1 MHIIN
6 ERINQLRNSMKLQ
19 GISACIIP
27 GTDPHASEYFADYWK
42 EREWISGFDGSMGT
56 AVVTTDKAGIWTDSR
71 YFLQADTQLEGTEF
85 VSMKMGLPGTPN
97 ILPWLSSV
105 LKPGDKVGVNPQM
118 FSMSAFNTIE
128 HDLKRSGIELVSV
141 DLIQDIWAD
150 RPSLP
155 DEPFFIYPTSFT
167 GKDSKEKCAMI
178 RRELQAAHVDACI
191 LPSLDDIAWLF
202 NIRGKDVAYNP
213 LVIAYALV
221 TTEKVT
227 LYIDPKKINDENR
240 AYLNRLEVD
249 TKNYSDIYS
258 DLKTLPSN
266 YRILVDSNKLNQ
278 SLYESIPDGC
288 EIISQLSP
296 VAVLK
301 SIKNDVE
308 LSGFR
313 KAMVKDGIALTRFF
327 MWLEG
332 SVANTKQTEVSIAL
346 KLDAFRR
353 EQGNYFG
360 ESFGTIAGYADH
372 GAVIHYKADEQSA
385 YTLLPEN
392 ILLLDSGGQ
401 YLEGTTDITRTTV
414 LGPATEQQKTDFTLV
429 LKGHIGLA
437 TAVFPTGTRGSQL
450 DILARKSMWE
460 RGINYLHGTGHG
472 VGHFLNVHEG
482 PQSIRME
489 ENPVHLQ
496 PGMILSNEP
505 GIYRNG
511 EYGIRIEN
519 LIHVIEKETSTFG
532 SFLQFET
539 LTLFPIEQK
548 LIDKST
554 LSVQELEWL
563 NNYHQRVYE
572 TLAPHLN
579 DVEQKWLKEK
589 TKAL

>member
-6 ERINQLRNSMKLQ
+6 ERIDLLRNSMRLQ

-56 AVVTTDKAGIWTDSR
+56 AVVTTEKAGIWTDSR
-71 YFLQADTQLEGTEF
+71 YFLQADTQLKGTEF

-118 FSMSAFNTIE
+118 FSMSAFNTIQQ
-128 HDLKRSGIELVSV
+128 DLKRSDIELVSI
-141 DLIQDIWAD
+141 DLIQGIWVD
-150 RPSLP
+150 RPALP
-155 DEPFFIYPTSFT
+155 DSPFFIYPTSFT
-167 GKDSKEKCAMI
+167 GKDSKEKCALI
-178 RRELQAAHVDACI
+178 QKELQAARVDACI

-202 NIRGKDVAYNP
+202 NIRGKDVSYNP
-213 LVIAYALV
+213 LVIAYALITV
-221 TTEKVT
+221 EKVT

-240 AYLNRLEVD
+240 AYLNNLDVV
-249 TKNYSDIYS
+249 TKNYTDIYD
-258 DLKTLPSN
+258 DLKTLPTN
-266 YRILVDSNKLNQ
+266 YRVMVDGNKLNQ
-278 SLYESIPDGC
+278 SLYESVPDGC

-296 VAVLK
+296 VAILK

-313 KAMVKDGIALTRFF
+313 KAMIKDGIALTRFF

-332 SVANTKQTEVSIAL
+332 TVANTKQTEVSIAV

-360 ESFGTIAGYADH
+360 ESFGAIVGYADH
-372 GAVIHYKADEQSA
+372 GAVIHYKADENSA
-385 YTLLPEN
+385 YKLLPEN

-414 LGPATEQQKTDFTLV
+414 LGQATEQQKTDFTLV

-489 ENPVHLQ
+489 ENPVLLQ

-519 LIHVIEKETSTFG
+519 LIHVIQKEETTFG

-548 LIDKST
+548 LINKS
-554 LSVQELEWL
+554 LLNEQELQWL
-563 NNYHQRVYE
+563 NDYHQRVYE
-572 TLAPHLN
+572 SLAPHLN
-579 DVEQKWLKEK
+579 DTEQKWLKEK
-589 TKAL
+589 TKNL

>member
-6 ERINQLRNSMKLQ
+6 ERINLLRNSMRLQ

-71 YFLQADTQLEGTEF
+71 YFLQADTQLKGTEF

-118 FSMSAFNTIE
+118 FSMSAFNTIQQ
-128 HDLKRSGIELVSV
+128 DLKRSDIELVSI
-141 DLIQDIWAD
+141 DLIQGIWVD
-150 RPSLP
+150 RPTLP
-155 DEPFFIYPTSFT
+155 DAPFFIYPTSFT

-178 RRELQAAHVDACI
+178 QNELQAARVDACI

-202 NIRGKDVAYNP
+202 NIRGKDVSYNP

-221 TTEKVT
+221 TVEKVT

-240 AYLNRLEVD
+240 AYLNNLDVV
-249 TKNYSDIYS
+249 TKNYTDIYD
-258 DLKTLPSN
+258 DLKSMPTN
-266 YRILVDSNKLNQ
+266 YRVMVDGNKLNQ
-278 SLYESIPDGC
+278 SLFESIPDGC

-296 VAVLK
+296 VAILK

-313 KAMVKDGIALTRFF
+313 KAMIKDGIALTRFF

-332 SVANTKQTEVSIAL
+332 TVANTKQTEVSVAV

-360 ESFGTIAGYADH
+360 ESFGAIVGYADH
-372 GAVIHYKADEQSA
+372 GAVIHYKADENSA

-414 LGPATEQQKTDFTLV
+414 LGPATDQQKTDFTLV

-489 ENPVHLQ
+489 ENPVLLQ

-519 LIHVIEKETSTFG
+519 LIHVIQKEETTFG

-548 LIDKST
+548 LISKS
-554 LSVQELEWL
+554 LLNEQELQWL
-563 NNYHQRVYE
+563 NDYHQRVYE
-572 TLAPHLN
+572 SLAPHLN
-579 DVEQKWLKEK
+579 DTEQKWLKEK
-589 TKAL
+589 TKTL

>member
-56 AVVTTDKAGIWTDSR
+56 AVVTTDKAGLWTDSR

-105 LKPGDKVGVNPQM
+105 LKQGDKVGVNPQM

-178 RRELQAAHVDACI
+178 RRELQTARVDACI

-332 SVANTKQTEVSIAL
+332 SVVNTKQTEVSIAG

-519 LIHVIEKETSTFG
+519 LIHVIEKETSAFG

-548 LIDKST
+548 LIDKSL
-554 LSVQELEWL
+554 LSKQELEWL

-589 TKAL
+589 TKPL